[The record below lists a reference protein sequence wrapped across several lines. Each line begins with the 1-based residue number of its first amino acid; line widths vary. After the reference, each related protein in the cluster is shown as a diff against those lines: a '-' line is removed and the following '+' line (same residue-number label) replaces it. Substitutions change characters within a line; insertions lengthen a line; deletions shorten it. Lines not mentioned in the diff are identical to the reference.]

1 MIKDDLE
8 VRLDLDDDV
17 TDDKQMEVTTD
28 IIFFQVLQFKVLPVS
43 FLKKIQE

>member
-1 MIKDDLE
+1 VIKDDLE

-28 IIFFQVLQFKVLPVS
+28 IIFFRFYS
-43 FLKKIQE
+43 LKSYQ

>member
-8 VRLDLDDDV
+8 VRLDLADV